1 MNLRHLARL
10 ARLSPSAVS
19 LALRGST
26 KVSEATRAR
35 VRDLAAKHDY
45 RPDAR
50 IVEMMSHLRKPRDV
64 RQQACFA
71 VISLYD
77 TPHPWE
83 ASRHLSLIY
92 SGMVARA
99 TELGYRL
106 EPLWLRAP
114 AMTHQR
120 FRSVLDARGI
130 QGLISF
136 GSPDVE
142 QEFPAPLDHYAVV
155 TLGLSIRTPL
165 HRVTSHF
172 FNDTVNALNE
182 VHRRGYMRPGLV
194 LGRYEDER
202 SAHAHVSA
210 YLGWC
215 EHVLGP
221 GLALPVLRMDG
232 IEEKPM
238 LDWMARQ
245 RPDVVVF
252 IHRYDQVPGLQA
264 MLRKNRVRTP
274 RDVGVVVLSHM
285 LDGTD
290 FSGMQ
295 QNQPLMGAWVVEL
308 LAARI
313 ANRDFGIPAQPRTEM
328 VEGRWIEGRTLRPR
342 VNSTVE

>member
-1 MNLRHLARL
+1 
-10 ARLSPSAVS
+10 
-19 LALRGST
+19 
-26 KVSEATRAR
+26 
-35 VRDLAAKHDY
+35 
-45 RPDAR
+45 
-50 IVEMMSHLRKPRDV
+50 MMSHLRKPRSI

-83 ASRHLSLIY
+83 ASRHLNLIY

-120 FRSVLDARGI
+120 FRSVLDARRGII

-136 GSPDVE
+136 GSPDVD
-142 QEFPAPLDHYAVV
+142 QEFPAPLDHYAIVDARTQHPDRRSTASRATSSMTRSTPSMRCV
-155 TLGLSIRTPL
+155 AAATCARDSFWADTRTSAVRTL
-165 HRVTSHF
+165 
-172 FNDTVNALNE
+172 
-182 VHRRGYMRPGLV
+182 
-194 LGRYEDER
+194 
-202 SAHAHVSA
+202 HVSA

-215 EHVLGP
+215 ESVLGP

-232 IEEKPM
+232 IEEGPM

-245 RPDVVVF
+245 RPDVIVF

-264 MLRKNRVRTP
+264 MLRRNRIRTP

-328 VEGRWIEGRTLRPR
+328 VEGRWIEGRSLRPR
-342 VNSTVE
+342 INSTVE

>member
-10 ARLSPSAVS
+10 AKLSPSAVS

-26 KVSEATRAR
+26 NVSAATRAR
-35 VRDLAAKHDY
+35 VRELAAKHGY

-50 IVEMMSHLRKPRDV
+50 MVEMMTQLRKPRGV

-77 TPHPWE
+77 NPHPWE
-83 ASRHLSLIY
+83 ASRHLNLVY
-92 SGMVARA
+92 EGMVARA
-99 TELGYRL
+99 NEIGYRL

-114 AMTHQR
+114 AMTNQR

-136 GSPDVE
+136 GSPDID
-142 QEFPAPLDHYAVV
+142 QEFPEQLDHYAIV
-155 TLGLSIRTPL
+155 TLGVSIRTPL
-165 HRVTSHF
+165 HRVTSNF
-172 FNDTVNALNE
+172 YADTVNVLNE

-202 SAHAHVSA
+202 GAHAHVSA

-215 EHVLGP
+215 EQVLGR

-232 IEEKPM
+232 IEEGPM

-252 IHRYDQVPGLQA
+252 IHRYEQVPDLQA
-264 MLRKNRVRTP
+264 MLRRNRVRTP
-274 RDVGVVVLSHM
+274 RDVGVVVLSHI

-308 LAARI
+308 LASRI
-313 ANRDFGIPAQPRTEM
+313 ANNDFGIPVHPRTEM
-328 VEGRWIEGRTLRPR
+328 VESRWIEGKTLRPR
-342 VNSTVE
+342 ANSTVE

>member
-10 ARLSPSAVS
+10 ANLSPSAVS

-26 KVSEATRAR
+26 KVSEETRTR
-35 VRDLAAKHDY
+35 VRQLADKHDY

-50 IVEMMSHLRKPRDV
+50 IVEMMSHLRKPRTV

-77 TPHPWE
+77 NPHPWE
-83 ASRHLSLIY
+83 ASRHLSLVY
-92 SGMVARA
+92 EGMVARA

-114 AMTHQR
+114 AMTYQR

-130 QGLISF
+130 QGLINF
-136 GSPDVE
+136 GGPDVDG
-142 QEFPAPLDHYAVV
+142 EFPAVLDHYAIVS
-155 TLGLSIRTPL
+155 LGLSIRTPL

-172 FNDTVNALNE
+172 FNDTVSALNE
-182 VHRRGYMRPGLV
+182 VHRRGYVRPGLV
-194 LGRYEDER
+194 LGRYEEER
-202 SAHAHVSA
+202 GAHAHVSA

-221 GLALPVLRMDG
+221 GHSLPVLRMDG
-232 IEEKPM
+232 IEEGPM
-238 LDWMARQ
+238 LAWMAKHN
-245 RPDVVVF
+245 PDVIVF

-264 MLRKNRVRTP
+264 MLRRNRIRIP
-274 RDVGVVVLSHM
+274 NDVGVVVLSHI
-285 LDGTD
+285 LEGTA

-313 ANRDFGIPAQPRTEM
+313 ANRDFGIPEHPRTEM
-328 VEGRWIEGRTLRPR
+328 VESRWIEGTTLNPR
-342 VNSTVE
+342 ASSTVD